1 MIAAKTAIQNKI
13 QEVKKD
19 ECTISF
25 LVRTPPLEPWM
36 SRYFFRKRSW

>member
-19 ECTISF
+19 EWGNLT
-25 LVRTPPLEPWM
+25 VTTKHGDQVETPCH
-36 SRYFFRKRSW
+36 YIDF